1 MNYQAPSGGESEHT
15 VPKLLGTAA
24 LVLANCVF
32 AIGVS
37 AVFVID
43 GPWCLVIIIGGCL
56 AAIWWYLCLRA
67 ARIADRKKDSEIKTL
82 RTQLDESEHRV
93 GHDHRN
99 SFADAVGAMFDF
111 LQRDS
116 QESDHDPKGE
126 VLVGHVLETL
136 AKLMGGR
143 YPRTC
148 MYAPVF
154 MEEDGDPDLSPQG
167 NLESGF
173 GSPSCLEYVDHRGR
187 TSEQPRARFLRENDN
202 DHGMIS
208 VYDTGKPQ
216 IVSDVGLEFYRRR
229 MEGKRYQTFVNVRTG
244 IGPGANGVLSVDSC
258 TPNSLDEGHIALM
271 HVFAKLL
278 AIGVERSKQ
287 ATDDREDSSFRAVK
301 DEIVP

>member
-43 GPWCLVIIIGGCL
+43 GPWRLVIIIGGCL

-67 ARIADRKKDSEIKTL
+67 VRVADRKKDSEIKTL

-173 GSPSCLEYVDHRGR
+173 GSPSCLEYVGHRGR

-202 DHGMIS
+202 VHGMIS